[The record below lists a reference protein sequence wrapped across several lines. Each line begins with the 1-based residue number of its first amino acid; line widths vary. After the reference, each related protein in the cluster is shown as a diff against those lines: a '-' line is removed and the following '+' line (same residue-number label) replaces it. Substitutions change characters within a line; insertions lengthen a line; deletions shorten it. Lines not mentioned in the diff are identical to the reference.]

1 MKKYLIV
8 ILGPTGIGKTDVS
21 IDIALRLNTEI
32 ISADSRQFYSEMKI
46 GTAVPDELQLK
57 RVKHH
62 FIRFLSVKDYYSSSR
77 FERDVLGMLKTLFEQ
92 NANVL
97 MTGGSAM
104 YIDAVCNGIDDI
116 PDTDPAI
123 REKYIN
129 IFREEG
135 IESLRVA
142 LKLLDPEHYNRV
154 DLKNH
159 KRIIRA
165 LEICESAG
173 RPYSSFLTK
182 NKVER
187 NFKIIKIGLEMRRE
201 ELYER
206 INRRVDSMVEK
217 GLEEEAR
224 QLFEFRDLNAL
235 KSVGYTEF
243 FDFFEEKIT
252 RERAIELI
260 KRNTR
265 RYAKR
270 QMTWWS
276 RDQEIR
282 WFSPGNLE
290 GIIKY
295 ISDNVGKTARA
306 D

>member
-8 ILGPTGIGKTDVS
+8 ILGPTGIGKTDIS
-21 IDIALRLNTEI
+21 IEIALRLNTEI
-32 ISADSRQFYSEMKI
+32 ISADSRQFYCEMKI
-46 GTAVPDELQLK
+46 GTAVPDDFQLK

-62 FIRFLSVKDYYSSSR
+62 FIRFLSVKGYYSSSR
-77 FERDVLGMLKTLFEQ
+77 FERDVLETLRTLFEKIDI
-92 NANVL
+92 VL

-142 LKLLDPEHYNRV
+142 LKLLDPEHYSRV

-187 NFKIIKIGLEMRRE
+187 NFNIIKIGLELGRE

-206 INRRVDSMVEK
+206 INKRVDSMVEK
-217 GLEEEAR
+217 GLEKEAR

-235 KSVGYTEF
+235 K
-243 FDFFEEKIT
+243 
-252 RERAIELI
+252 L
-260 KRNTR
+260 
-265 RYAKR
+265 
-270 QMTWWS
+270 
-276 RDQEIR
+276 
-282 WFSPGNLE
+282 
-290 GIIKY
+290 
-295 ISDNVGKTARA
+295 
-306 D
+306 

>member
-8 ILGPTGIGKTDVS
+8 ILGPTGIGKTDIS
-21 IDIALRLNTEI
+21 IEIALRLNTEI
-32 ISADSRQFYSEMKI
+32 ISADSRQFYCEMKI
-46 GTAVPDELQLK
+46 GTAVPDDFQLK

-62 FIRFLSVKDYYSSSR
+62 FIRFLSVKGYYSSSR
-77 FERDVLGMLKTLFEQ
+77 FERDVLETLRTLFEKIDI
-92 NANVL
+92 VL

-142 LKLLDPEHYNRV
+142 LKLLDPEHYSRV

-187 NFKIIKIGLEMRRE
+187 NFNIIKIGLELGRE

-206 INRRVDSMVEK
+206 INKRVDSMVEK
-217 GLEEEAR
+217 GLEKEAR

-243 FDFFEEKIT
+243 FDFFEEKIS
-252 RERAIELI
+252 REKAIELI
-260 KRNTR
+260 KRNSR

-270 QMTWWS
+270 QITWWS
-276 RDQEIR
+276 KDQEIR
-282 WFSPGNLE
+282 WFRPGNLE

-295 ISDNVGKTARA
+295 ISDCIEART
-306 D
+306 